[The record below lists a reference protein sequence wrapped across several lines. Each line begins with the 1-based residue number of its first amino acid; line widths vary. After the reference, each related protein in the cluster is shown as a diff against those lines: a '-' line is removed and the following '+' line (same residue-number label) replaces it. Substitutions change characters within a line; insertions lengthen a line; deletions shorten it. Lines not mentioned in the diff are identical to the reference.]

1 MSPPTAPLPDVVA
14 GAAELMRTCLACTGG
29 DRVLVLT
36 DRATRPLAE
45 VIAAQARTLTSASVA
60 VIPDVAAGYEAARH
74 EIGRALDAHR
84 PTVTVFA
91 AADPGDLLAWDPT
104 FWEHLERLGA
114 RHAHMP
120 ALDDIALGIGM
131 AVDYTEVARFTLQ
144 VRDLLTGTRSAR
156 ITSATGTDLSLTC
169 APDRPWTPFTGLY
182 QCGGQGGRLPQGEV
196 FCTPLTADGILAV
209 SVVGYP
215 FNAESGLLAEPLL
228 IEVAD
233 GSAVAFDHPDE
244 TLAVRLRTWLGEAPG
259 GLRLGEFALGTNRSL
274 PAITGNL
281 LFDENVPGVHI
292 AFGHPFPDYTGADWE
307 SPVHVDMV
315 VERPSVHADGLTVLA
330 DGQYRTPSLPPRS

>member
-1 MSPPTAPLPDVVA
+1 MPELTSATPDLA
-14 GAAELMRTCLACTGG
+14 RGARELIRTCLAVTPA

-36 DRATRPLAE
+36 DLRTRHLAG
-45 VIAAQARTLTSASVA
+45 VIAAEAHTVTSAGLA
-60 VIPDVAAGYEAARH
+60 VIPDIADGYEAARR
-74 EIGRALDAHR
+74 EVGRVLDSHR

-104 FWEHLERLGA
+104 FWEHLERFGA

-120 ALDDIALGIGM
+120 ALDDICLGVGM
-131 AVDYTEVARFTLQ
+131 AVDYTRVARFTLG
-144 VRDLLTGTRSAR
+144 VKELLTGGRSLR

-169 APDRPWTPFTGLY
+169 DPDRPWTPFTGLY

-215 FNAESGLLAEPLL
+215 FNAETGLLAEPLL
-228 IEVAD
+228 IEVAR
-233 GSAVAFDHPDE
+233 GAAVEVRHPDSVLE
-244 TLAVRLRTWLGEAPG
+244 RAVRDWLTAAPNGTLLGE
-259 GLRLGEFALGTNRSL
+259 LALGTNRDL
-274 PAITGNL
+274 PTLTGNL

-292 AFGHPFPDYTGADWE
+292 AFGHPFPEYTGADWE
-307 SPVHVDMV
+307 SRVHVDMV
-315 VERPSVHADGLTVLA
+315 VERPSVRVDGGVVL
-330 DGQYRTPSLPPRS
+330 DEGRYRI

>member
-1 MSPPTAPLPDVVA
+1 MSEPTTPRPDVA
-14 GAAELMRTCLACTGG
+14 RGAAELLHTCLACTGA

-45 VIAAQARTLTSASVA
+45 VIADQARSVTSASVA
-60 VIPDVAAGYEAARH
+60 VIPDIAAGYETARQ
-74 EIGRALDAHR
+74 EIERALDTHR

-104 FWEHLERLGA
+104 FWDHLERLGA

-120 ALDDIALGIGM
+120 ALDDVCLGIGM
-131 AVDYTEVARFTLQ
+131 AVDYTEVARFTLG
-144 VRDLLTGTRSAR
+144 VRDLLAGTRSAH

-169 APDRPWTPFTGLY
+169 SPDRPWTPFTGLY

-196 FCTPLTADGILAV
+196 FCTPLTAEGILAV

-244 TLAVRLRTWLGEAPG
+244 RFASRLGTWLGDAPG

-315 VERPSVHADGLTVLA
+315 VERPSVHMDGLTVLT
-330 DGQYRTPSLPPRS
+330 DGRYRIPDRLPRS

>member
-1 MSPPTAPLPDVVA
+1 MPDLIASQPDVIR
-14 GAAELMRTCLACTGG
+14 GATELIRTCLAVTDA

-36 DRATRPLAE
+36 DRRTRPLAD
-45 VIAAQARTLTSASVA
+45 VIADQARTVTAATVA
-60 VIPDVAAGYEAARH
+60 VIPDIAAGYELARQ
-74 EIGRALDAHR
+74 EIGRVLDARR

-104 FWEHLERLGA
+104 FWAHLERFGA

-120 ALDDIALGIGM
+120 ALDDACLGIGM
-131 AVDYTEVARFTLQ
+131 AVDYTEVARFTLG
-144 VRDLLTGTRSAR
+144 VRDLLSDARSVR
-156 ITSATGTDLSLTC
+156 VTSASGTDLLLNC
-169 APDRPWTPFTGLY
+169 GPGRPWTPFTGLY
-182 QCGGQGGRLPQGEV
+182 QCVGQGGRLPQGEV

-215 FNAESGLLAEPLL
+215 FNAASGLLAEPLL
-228 IEVAD
+228 IEVE
-233 GSAVAFDHPDE
+233 GGTAVGFDHPDQE
-244 TLAVRLRTWLGEAPG
+244 LRSQVRDWLTNAPG
-259 GLRLGEFALGTNRSL
+259 GLRLGEFALGTNRAL

-315 VERPSVHADGLTVLA
+315 VDRPSVHADGLTVLA
-330 DGQYRTPSLPPRS
+330 DGQYCIPSRLPRS

>member
-1 MSPPTAPLPDVVA
+1 MPDLNPS
-14 GAAELMRTCLACTGG
+14 AAEIARGARELVTTCLSVTGS

-36 DRATRPLAE
+36 DRATRPLAD
-45 VIAAQARTLTSASVA
+45 VIAGQARALTTTA
-60 VIPDVAAGYEAARH
+60 VTVVPDVAAGYEAARSA
-74 EIGRALDAHR
+74 IGRALDAYA

-104 FWEHLERLGA
+104 FWEHLERHGA

-120 ALDDIALGIGM
+120 ALDDVCLGIGM
-131 AVDYTEVARFTLQ
+131 AVDYTEVARFTLG
-144 VRDLLTGTRSAR
+144 VRDLLAGSRSVR
-156 ITSATGTDLSLTC
+156 VTSASGTELELSC
-169 APDRPWTPFTGLY
+169 GPDRPWTPFTGLY

-196 FCTPLTADGILAV
+196 FCTPLTAEGVLAV

-215 FNAESGLLAEPLL
+215 FNAASGLLAEPLL
-228 IEVAD
+228 IEVA
-233 GSAVAFDHPDE
+233 GGAAVSVRHPD
-244 TLAVRLRTWLGEAPG
+244 TAFAARLHDWLSGSPG
-259 GLRLGEFALGTNRSL
+259 GLRLGELALGTNRAL

-292 AFGHPFPDYTGADWE
+292 AFGHPFPEYTGADWE

-315 VERPSVHADGLTVLA
+315 VERPAVRVDGRAVLT
-330 DGQYRTPSLPPRS
+330 DGRYLI